1 MALIRLY
8 EPAIFMESDPG
19 EVQTNARTR
28 GLWAYFQ
35 NAKALLELNLTVP
48 VEAFAT
54 HTIAFVAHVSC
65 GNHALTRALL
75 LEDRDWDIA
84 TAREMADY
92 PGLTDRLSIHF
103 EAAHR
108 HWCSKRP
115 AAPYGKGP
123 FLRLAE
129 RMKWA
134 KGWYLSKVSPD
145 PPVTPTMW
153 DESIALGDF
162 EDAAW
167 LSLLDGGLDAALMQN
182 EP

>member
-8 EPAIFMESDPG
+8 EPAIFMEPDAS
-19 EVQTNARTR
+19 EAQTNARTR

-35 NAKALLELNLTVP
+35 NAKALLELSLTVP
-48 VEAFAT
+48 AEAFAT
-54 HTIAFVAHVSC
+54 HTIAFVAHISC

-103 EAAHR
+103 EAAHQ

-153 DESIALGDF
+153 DESIALGEF
-162 EDAAW
+162 EDGAW
-167 LSLLDGGLDAALMQN
+167 LSLLDGSLDADLMQN